1 MGPKN
6 KRTASTDD
14 NDDQDALAVRIIDL
28 LRDDQILDIFRK
40 ALYPEA
46 LSAKIDDLYGV
57 IDRLSKSIEAKDD
70 KIKTLE
76 NKVDSMERE
85 IDNLEQ
91 YTRRP
96 NLRISGIPDTGEGE
110 DTTEKVLA
118 VINGKLGLAHPLLP
132 QHVERSH
139 RVGRQVDRQHPRPV
153 IVRFT
158 SERTRDIVYR
168 AKTALKDFNKQHR
181 DTQIYINDDLTN
193 RRAKMAFESRTL
205 KKNKKIADCWT
216 SYGKV
221 MIKDLTNKVKEVKSL
236 GDLLNI

>member
-14 NDDQDALAVRIIDL
+14 NDDQDALAVRTIDL
-28 LRDDQILDIFRK
+28 LRDDQIMDIFRK

-46 LSAKIDDLYGV
+46 LAAKIDDLYGV
-57 IDRLSKSIEAKDD
+57 IGRLSKSIEAKDD

-76 NKVDSMERE
+76 NKVDVKERE

-118 VINGKLGLAHPLLP
+118 VINGKLGLAPPLLP
-132 QHVERSH
+132 QHAERSH

-153 IVRFT
+153 FVRFT

-168 AKTALKDFNKQHR
+168 ARAALKDF
-181 DTQIYINDDLTN
+181 TN
-193 RRAKMAFESRTL
+193 NTVTHKS
-205 KKNKKIADCWT
+205 T
-216 SYGKV
+216 STMTSSTGVQKWHS
-221 MIKDLTNKVKEVKSL
+221 NR
-236 GDLLNI
+236 GH